1 MIVPP
6 KSIFLKGFGIPNPH
20 LGKSTFI
27 QILED
32 ARRMRLTPLRRD
44 RCRATEAFRMHV
56 YLNLLAPRK
65 RWLEPWDLGKLI
77 CRKLIFYFGETFI
90 ILCMIR
96 SRLVGLTPFSI
107 FLSGH
112 VTALDA
118 RKNHLF
124 GRQGCR
130 SDAPLHA
137 GIPPPS
143 PSRWSPQYLACVLCI
158 CLVSY
163 LVFYLVSCLLSCCCC
178 MVLS

>member
-1 MIVPP
+1 M
-6 KSIFLKGFGIPNPH
+6 FLGVLCPSVTYTFEKGSVQGNGGLPNACVFKPTSAPETLTGT
-20 LGKSTFI
+20 LGPWK
-27 QILED
+27 
-32 ARRMRLTPLRRD
+32 
-44 RCRATEAFRMHV
+44 V
-56 YLNLLAPRK
+56 NLQ
-65 RWLEPWDLGKLI
+65 E
-77 CRKLIFYFGETFI
+77 KLIFYFGETFI

-107 FLSGH
+107 FSSGH